1 MKKRIYEYLKSIA
14 YVFFVQFVT
23 VGAAALTLNVKTDSD
38 QWLVIAF
45 LVLTLLLL
53 SPLYFF
59 LKRNAE
65 RPIVY
70 LIFTS
75 ALHITASLAVL
86 RAVEVLYTAP
96 GFGGFNF
103 AVAEIMCGIWFTA
116 IALIDIA
123 VMICK
128 KFHRTNIKKTAS
140 FPEG

>member
-23 VGAAALTLNVKTDSD
+23 VGAAALTLNLKTDSE

-45 LVLTLLLL
+45 FMLSLLLL

-65 RPIVY
+65 KPVVCLLVTAALYI
-70 LIFTS
+70 ITS
-75 ALHITASLAVL
+75 FAVL
-86 RAVEVLYTAP
+86 RAVELLYTEP
-96 GFGGFNF
+96 GFGGFSF
-103 AVAEIMCGIWFTA
+103 AVTEIMSGIWFAA
-116 IALIDIA
+116 IALIDIIA
-123 VMICK
+123 MICK
-128 KFHRTNIKKTAS
+128 KFHRTNSKKTTE

>member
-1 MKKRIYEYLKSIA
+1 MKKQIIPLLKSIGF
-14 YVFFVQFVT
+14 VLFVQFVT
-23 VGAAALTLNVKTDSD
+23 VGAAALTLNVKTGSE

-45 LVLTLLLL
+45 LVLILLLL

-59 LKRNAE
+59 LKRNVE

-75 ALHITASLAVL
+75 ALHITASCAVL
-86 RAVEVLYTAP
+86 RGVEIFYTSP

-103 AVAEIMCGIWFTA
+103 AVTEIMCGIWFTA
-116 IALIDIA
+116 IALIDIS

-128 KFHRTNIKKTAS
+128 KFHKTNSKKTVS